1 MRRFIC
7 LLALL
12 ILFIGCPSAPKN
24 SARIYINQGDY
35 IRAKEQVHSALKQTP
50 DDYELYAIL
59 MKAEIGLGNWID
71 ASKAFKDAIKVDSS
85 NTINYFLGDKK
96 NISVYWQSL
105 YNAAVAYQGQKN
117 YDEALANLQ
126 YTKII
131 DPTNVSQY
139 ILEGGM
145 YSERGEKE
153 KANKAFTQA
162 LSIDPENPEAY
173 LLIGKSMFESK
184 MYDSALVKFNDAV
197 KYFNIKYQ
205 RYAKILFQNV
215 PEVDKELAQE
225 IITLWAEQRNDELDQ
240 LIKVRLGFDAG
251 LDAQRRNIESFYKV
265 TDGLARSY
273 YFIGMTYYNQ
283 RNDDSALENLLK
295 SLEFMPNDLDAL
307 FYTGEITLR
316 TKKYQ
321 EAIRY
326 FDKLTKLK
334 KDDVYAWF
342 YLGVSYSQLKDY
354 KKAIEIYEDKVIVLD
369 PKMINA
375 YTNLAFAYREL
386 GNNTKALEYLMKAEE
401 LQKEQ

>member
-153 KANKAFTQA
+153 KANKVFTQA

>member
-24 SARIYINQGDY
+24 SARIYVNQGDY
-35 IRAKEQVHSALKQTP
+35 IRAKEQVYLALKQTP

-71 ASKAFKDAIKVDSS
+71 ASNAFKNAIKIDSS
-85 NTINYFLGDKK
+85 TTINYFLGDEK

-105 YNAAVAYQGQKN
+105 YNAAVAYQSQKN
-117 YDEALANLQ
+117 YDEALVNLE

-153 KANKAFTQA
+153 RANKAFAQA
-162 LSIDPENPEAY
+162 LSIDPKNPEAY
-173 LLIGKSMFESK
+173 LLIGESMFESGL
-184 MYDSALVKFNDAV
+184 YDSAIVKFNDAV
-197 KYFNIKYQ
+197 KYFNIRYE
-205 RYAKILFQNV
+205 RYAKVLFQNV
-215 PEVDKELAQE
+215 AEVDNELAQE
-225 IITLWAEQRNDELDQ
+225 ITTLWAEQRNDELDQ

-251 LDAQRRNIESFYKV
+251 LDAQRRNVEAFYKV

-273 YFIGMTYYNQ
+273 YFIGMSYYNQ
-283 RNDDSALENLLK
+283 RNDDSALENLLT
-295 SLEFMPNDLDAL
+295 SLKFMPNDLDAL
-307 FYTGEITLR
+307 FYTGEIMLR
-316 TKKYQ
+316 SKKYQ
-321 EAIRY
+321 EAIKY
-326 FDKLTKLK
+326 FDILTKIK

-354 KKAIEIYEDKVIVLD
+354 KKAIEIYEDKVIVLN

-401 LQKEQ
+401 LQKE